1 MALSGHRRGRGR
13 RCMHT
18 RTHEVKIHPTSKP
31 IILQYYADEDTDKAE
46 LNNAPTHAGMI
57 EPTSKQITLKY

>member
-13 RCMHT
+13 RCMHA
-18 RTHEVKIHPTSKP
+18 RTHEVKNYRTSKP
-31 IILQYYADEDTDKAE
+31 IIIQYYADADTDKAKRK
-46 LNNAPTHAGMI
+46 NAPTHTGMI